1 MGAAKIGLW
10 THEDRLRTG
19 DNVCME
25 DAAVAEINADFETE
39 SDEEHRVR
47 RWRLDQFVGLGF
59 DHAMAALMTALPV
72 DLALARRLVAA
83 GCPLE
88 TAARILL

>member
-1 MGAAKIGLW
+1 MDEMALI
-10 THEDRLRTG
+10 E
-19 DNVCME
+19 CE
-25 DAAVAEINADFETE
+25 AEFSQE
-39 SDEEHRVR
+39 SLEEHRIR

-59 DHAMAALMTALPV
+59 GHALAATLTASPV
-72 DLALARRLVAA
+72 DLAAARKLVAA